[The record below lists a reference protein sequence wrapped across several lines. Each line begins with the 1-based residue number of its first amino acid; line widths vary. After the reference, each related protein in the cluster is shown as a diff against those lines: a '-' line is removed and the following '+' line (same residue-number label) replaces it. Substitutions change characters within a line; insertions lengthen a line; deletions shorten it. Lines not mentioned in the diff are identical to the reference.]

1 MKIKGARVTI
11 EDLRLD
17 HVFQMS
23 RWGKHDNPLLGDYN
37 FPDLSARE
45 VTKWYGMKVNS
56 VFNKYF
62 SIRNEDGELIG
73 YMGIKDI
80 KFIRRNS
87 TLGIVLDP
95 NYINKGYGTEILDT
109 FLLYYFTEMKMRKM
123 ILEVAEF
130 NKRAY
135 RVYEKIGFRPVG
147 YYLDEFYN
155 HELDLSNPHYLEHKS
170 SFVID
175 GKKIYNYIYKM
186 VIEKKGFFS
195 LRSKRETI

>member
-1 MKIKGARVTI
+1 MKIKGPRVTI
-11 EDLRLD
+11 GDLKLD
-17 HVFQMS
+17 DVFQMS

-45 VTKWYGMKVNS
+45 VNKWYRLKVGS
-56 VFNKYF
+56 IFNKYF

-80 KFIRRNS
+80 KFIRRIS

-95 NYINKGYGTEILDT
+95 THMNKGYGTEILDT
-109 FLLYYFTEMKMRKM
+109 FLTYYFTDMKMRKM

-135 RVYEKIGFRPVG
+135 RVYEKVGFRPIA

-155 HELDLSNPHYLEHKS
+155 HELDLMDPHYLEHKS

-186 VIEKKGFFS
+186 VIKKKRFFS